1 MKIRLDLKD
10 FEDYKNDLRYQNRK
24 KNERHFILPD
34 KIIEVLARIMV
45 VFYASF
51 RALESY
57 MRIFQEILGTPR
69 ISYTPIFRRISKIG
83 VPEIMNPSS
92 SVAVDSTGLKT
103 IIRGDW
109 LFNK

>member
-1 MKIRLDLKD
+1 MK
-10 FEDYKNDLRYQNRK
+10 DYRHNLRYQNRK

-34 KIIEVLARIMV
+34 NIIEVLARIRA
-45 VFYASF
+45 VFNASF
-51 RALESY
+51 RTLESY
-57 MRIFQEILGTPR
+57 MRIFKEILGTPR
-69 ISYTPIFRRISKIG
+69 ISYTPIFRRIRKIR
-83 VPEIMNPSS
+83 VPEIMNPFS